1 MPRRLWALFDPRLPR
16 KVWLLQLGVLVNF
29 LGNGMVAPFLVI
41 YLHFGRGL
49 PVSLAASAVALG
61 GVTAVASGLAAGSLA
76 DRVGPRYVL
85 TVAMTCNAVAYLL
98 YTQVTVPWEA
108 FAVGLLVGVGTG
120 AYGPLTQSLIASL
133 VPAEDR
139 QAAFAQN
146 RVTSVVGL
154 GAGGMIGGLIAAS
167 GLAGYLTLLRLD
179 VVTFL
184 AMAAVPLLLGPMPVP
199 RRPASSGAY
208 RGVLRDRAF
217 VRLVG
222 VNILMVSAGIAP
234 MLVLL
239 PAFAKTVVHA
249 GEPAIGAI
257 YAANTLTIVLAQMP
271 LTRLV
276 ASRNRMLVLRASAL
290 IWVAS
295 WAACLVAAGLLSGR
309 AAVLGIG
316 LGAIVY
322 ATGECL
328 YSAIMLPTATVL
340 APDELRGRYLGAMAL
355 AWQAGF
361 LIGPS
366 LGGLV
371 LAAAPLALPVIC
383 AALCLGAAVGTV
395 AVERSMARRVEVTP
409 VAA

>member
-1 MPRRLWALFDPRLPR
+1 MPGRIWAMFNPQLPP
-16 KVWLLQLGVLVNF
+16 KAWLLQLGVLVNF

-85 TVAMTCNAVAYLL
+85 AVAMTCNAVAYLL
-98 YTQVTVPWEA
+98 YTQVTAPWEA

-120 AYGPLTQSLIASL
+120 AYGPSTQSMIASL
-133 VPAEDR
+133 VPAEHR

-154 GAGGMIGGLIAAS
+154 GTGGMIGGLIAAS

-179 VVTFL
+179 VITFL
-184 AMAAVPLLLGPMPVP
+184 AMAAVPLLLGPTPVT
-199 RRPASSGAY
+199 RRTASGGAY
-208 RGVLRDRAF
+208 RAVLRDQTF

-222 VNILMVSAGIAP
+222 VNILMVAAGIAP

-239 PAFAKTVVHA
+239 PAFAKTQVHA
-249 GEPAIGAI
+249 SEPAIGAI
-257 YAANTLTIVLAQMP
+257 YAASTLTIVLAQMP

-295 WAACLVAAGLLSGR
+295 WAACLIAAGLLSGP

-316 LGAIVY
+316 LAAIVY

-328 YSAIMLPTATVL
+328 YSAIMLPTATAL

-361 LIGPS
+361 LFGPS

-371 LAAAPLALPVIC
+371 LGLAPMALPAVC
-383 AALCLGAAVGTV
+383 AALCLAAALGTV
-395 AVERSMARRVEVTP
+395 AVERSLVRRVEVTP